1 MSEAILGFRCGGLG
15 EELKGWG
22 RGGELHGFGGDL
34 DAGGSGFEDAIEKGD
49 LAPMEAVR
57 LEGGEVEQLDDGS
70 FLAFGK
76 KGLSECGDEGD
87 GTG

>member
-1 MSEAILGFRCGGLG
+1 MGEAILDFRCGGLG

-22 RGGELHGFGGDL
+22 CGGELHGFGADL
-34 DAGGSGFEDAIEKGD
+34 DVGGSGLEDAIEEGD

-57 LEGGEVEQLDDGS
+57 LESGEVEQLDDGR

-76 KGLSECGDEGD
+76 EGLSQSRDKGD